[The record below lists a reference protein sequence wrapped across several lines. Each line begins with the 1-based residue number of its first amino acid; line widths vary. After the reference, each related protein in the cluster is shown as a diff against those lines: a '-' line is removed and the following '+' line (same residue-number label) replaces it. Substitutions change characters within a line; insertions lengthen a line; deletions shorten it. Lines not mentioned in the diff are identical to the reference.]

1 MVLYTLFI
9 WVHIEP
15 DIINYAIQAVGA
27 IIPNGSNSSH
37 LQPSLHSVKYI
48 PGSVCAR
55 FVIGGGCFLRHVTEC
70 VIGRIGGHLPFS
82 SLYGCSV
89 NPR

>member
-27 IIPNGSNSSH
+27 IIPNGAHSSH
-37 LQPSLHSVKYI
+37 LQPSLHSAKYI
-48 PGSVCAR
+48 PGSVRAR
-55 FVIGGGCFLRHVTEC
+55 AVIGGGCVLWHVTEC
-70 VIGRIGGHLPFS
+70 VIGII
-82 SLYGCSV
+82 
-89 NPR
+89 